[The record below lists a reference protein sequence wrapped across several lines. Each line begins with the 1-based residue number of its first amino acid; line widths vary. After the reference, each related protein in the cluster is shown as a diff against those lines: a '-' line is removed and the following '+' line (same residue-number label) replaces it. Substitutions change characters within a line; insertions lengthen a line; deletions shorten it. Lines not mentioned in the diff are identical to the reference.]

1 MITLKEIEKLATL
14 SRLTL
19 TEDEKQSF
27 QKDIGSILDYVGQ
40 LEKVTVSSDALPK
53 VGDTYNVLREDVVRN
68 NPGSYTEDLL
78 KAAPSSQDGY
88 VKVKKI
94 L

>member
-14 SRLTL
+14 SRLSL
-19 TEDEKQSF
+19 TEDEKQGF
-27 QKDIGSILDYVGQ
+27 QKDISSILDYVSQ
-40 LEKVTVSSDALPK
+40 LEKVAVSSNNVPE
-53 VGDTYNVLREDVVRN
+53 VGDNYNVLREDVVKT
-68 NPGSYTEDLL
+68 NPGSYTEALL
-78 KAAPSSQDGY
+78 KAAPEREGAY

>member
-1 MITLKEIEKLATL
+1 MITVKDIEKLATL

-19 TEDEKQSF
+19 TEEEKQGF
-27 QKDIGSILDYVGQ
+27 QKEIGSILEYVGQ
-40 LEKVTVSSDALPK
+40 LEKVSVSSDATPK
-53 VGDTYNVLREDVVRN
+53 IGDTYNVLREDVAKN
-68 NPGSYTEDLL
+68 TPGSYTEDLL
-78 KAAPSSQDGY
+78 SMAPAREGDY